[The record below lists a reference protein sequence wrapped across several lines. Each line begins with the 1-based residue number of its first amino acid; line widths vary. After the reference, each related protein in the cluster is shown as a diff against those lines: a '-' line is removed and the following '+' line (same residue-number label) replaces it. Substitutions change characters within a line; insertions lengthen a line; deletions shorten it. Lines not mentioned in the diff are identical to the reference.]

1 MRTSPD
7 MQPTHTDASAAT
19 IEATLIR
26 EEGAILGGDAL
37 RRALGYRSLDAL
49 RKAIRRGTIPVSVFP
64 LEGRRGR
71 FALTRD
77 VATWLATL
85 GRDQAHSDPDQEGT
99 T

>member
-1 MRTSPD
+1 
-7 MQPTHTDASAAT
+7 MQPTHTDASAAQM

-77 VATWLATL
+77 VAAWLATL